1 MKHSILLFALLCATM
16 LTQAQIG
23 IGTSSPNP
31 SAKLEIS
38 STTQGLLPPRMT
50 IILPENWTM
59 RLVKIFNN
67 LTINYEKGH
76 KAQIQSV
83 VQG

>member
-1 MKHSILLFALLCATM
+1 MKMA
-16 LTQAQIG
+16 
-23 IGTSSPNP
+23 
-31 SAKLEIS
+31 
-38 STTQGLLPPRMT
+38 
-50 IILPENWTM
+50 IILPENWTV

-67 LTINYEKGH
+67 LTLNYEKGH